1 MDFVNAIILLLNY
14 IFIPALTYGSQLALG
29 AIFVTLIYGILRF
42 ANFATGDM
50 MSFGTMATILFTWYF
65 QSLGVSLGV
74 LPTAL
79 LAIPFG
85 IIFMILY
92 MLLIDKFVF
101 KYYRH
106 QKSPP
111 VQFAMVSIGVMFVT
125 QAVVRIIIGPAD
137 RRFFDGEKFIIKAR
151 EFKEMTGLNEGLAL
165 KSTQVI
171 TIFVTIVLVSLL
183 FWFLN
188 RTKTGKSMKAY
199 SDNEDLALLSGID
212 PKKIVLVTWVIA
224 GILATI
230 GGALYGLDKSFKPF
244 TYFNNMLPIFAA
256 AIVGGIGNPFGAFLG
271 GYVIAFSEIV
281 IAIIKH
287 EDWLTRGVKNVIGL
301 KRPAPYEV
309 DLQTTDWFINL
320 VEKFNSGKLS
330 VIENLADR
338 QAALNQ
344 LVIEGSSVFV
354 KLCYS
359 GLFLVVVIILLI
371 LTQKALY
378 SPWGRMMRAIRD
390 NEEAANA
397 MGKNVVKQ
405 HLLIFI
411 LGSAIVGIAGAMLVT
426 QDGLFTPGS
435 YRPMRYTFLIWVMV
449 IVGGS
454 GNNFGAILGG
464 FVVWFLWIEAAPISL
479 FLINFFTAGIPETN
493 ALKAHLIESVPYFRF
508 LLMGL
513 GLLFIM
519 RYRPKG
525 ILPEKIE
532 IK

>member
-14 IFIPALTYGSQLALG
+14 IFIPGLTYGSQLALG

-50 MSFGTMATILFTWYF
+50 MSFGTMMTILFTWYF
-65 QSLGVSLGV
+65 QSLGISLGV

-85 IIFMILY
+85 IFFMILY
-92 MLLIDKFVF
+92 MLTIDKFVF
-101 KYYRH
+101 KYYRT

-125 QAVVRIIIGPAD
+125 QAVVRIIIGPGD

-171 TIFVTIVLVSLL
+171 TIFVTIILVSLL

-188 RTKTGKSMKAY
+188 KTKTGKSMKAY

-271 GYVIAFSEIV
+271 GYVIAFSEIL
-281 IAIIKH
+281 
-287 EDWLTRGVKNVIGL
+287 LTYAYKKFFIYVLPKSMEPEGL
-301 KRPAPYEV
+301 V
-309 DLQTTDWFINL
+309 QLLSTDY
-320 VEKFNSGKLS
+320 KFAVSFS
-330 VIENLADR
+330 I
-338 QAALNQ
+338 
-344 LVIEGSSVFV
+344 LVIV
-354 KLCYS
+354 
-359 GLFLVVVIILLI
+359 LL
-371 LTQKALY
+371 
-378 SPWGRMMRAIRD
+378 
-390 NEEAANA
+390 
-397 MGKNVVKQ
+397 
-405 HLLIFI
+405 
-411 LGSAIVGIAGAMLVT
+411 
-426 QDGLFTPGS
+426 
-435 YRPMRYTFLIWVMV
+435 YRP
-449 IVGGS
+449 S
-454 GNNFGAILGG
+454 GIFKGK
-464 FVVWFLWIEAAPISL
+464 VLW
-479 FLINFFTAGIPETN
+479 
-493 ALKAHLIESVPYFRF
+493 
-508 LLMGL
+508 
-513 GLLFIM
+513 
-519 RYRPKG
+519 
-525 ILPEKIE
+525 EKI
-532 IK
+532 